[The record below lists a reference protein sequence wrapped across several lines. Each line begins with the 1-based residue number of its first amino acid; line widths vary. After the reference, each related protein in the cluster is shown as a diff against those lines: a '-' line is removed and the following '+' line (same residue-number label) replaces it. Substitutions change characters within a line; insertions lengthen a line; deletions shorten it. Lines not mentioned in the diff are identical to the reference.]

1 MEDYTNCAGGGHLA
15 DSRDLEVL
23 RLLLAALDNPCRA
36 GFAIEV
42 DLAAASAATVLD
54 GAPFVGELRLGRQPR
69 TLSRREQLTNLYW
82 SRIQGQTQARTRPG
96 GCPAPVHGC
105 QIVCGVRVEWRL
117 RRDACGIEEAD

>member
-1 MEDYTNCAGGGHLA
+1 MQSQYAKAKNVPLK
-15 DSRDLEVL
+15 
-23 RLLLAALDNPCRA
+23 LL
-36 GFAIEV
+36 
-42 DLAAASAATVLD
+42 SAARSRRHTGTRRVVRAQSMHFSLYNIVCF
-54 GAPFVGELRLGRQPR
+54 GFFPH

-105 QIVCGVRVEWRL
+105 QIVCGVRVERRL